1 MEQTQPQRIAYFDV
15 LRILATFAVIV
26 LHLSAQHWADTD
38 VYSRA
43 WQAFNLYDSAVRWAV
58 PIFVMISGALFLSGS
73 QDLKHIL
80 KKNVLRLVTAFV
92 FWSALYAV
100 FMVCFEGCPKS
111 QIAQQFFNGHYHMWF
126 LFMIVGLYLIVPFLR
141 PIVRDEKL
149 LRYFLLLTL
158 IFSFLLPQIAAAL
171 SLLSWQYCAE
181 FKMLTGKFYYHF
193 TLGFVPYF
201 VLGYYLS
208 RREFSLA
215 AKRVIYALGV
225 LGFALTIM
233 LTSFASRLQGA
244 ATELFYGYDSINVL
258 LVCPALFVFAKEHL
272 NFPRMSEKGHARIRA
287 LSRWSF
293 GAYLVHPLFIESF
306 DIFLH
311 FNTLSLNAFFSVP
324 LLTLLIG
331 TLSFLVSAL
340 LHRIPFVKKYFV

>member
-58 PIFVMISGALFLSGS
+58 PVFVMISGALFLSGS
-73 QDLKHIL
+73 QSIGHIL
-80 KKNVLRLVTAFV
+80 KKNVSRLVTAFI

-100 FMVCFEGCPKS
+100 FMVNFEGCPTNL
-111 QIAQQFFNGHYHMWF
+111 ILQQFLNGHYHMWF

-158 IFSFLLPQIAAAL
+158 IFTFLLPQIASAV

-181 FKMLTGKFYYHF
+181 FKALTGKFYYHF
-193 TLGFVPYF
+193 TLGFV
-201 VLGYYLS
+201 
-208 RREFSLA
+208 
-215 AKRVIYALGV
+215 
-225 LGFALTIM
+225 LTVV

-244 ATELFYGYDSINVL
+244 ATELFYGYDSLNVL
-258 LVCPALFVFAKEHL
+258 FVCVGLFVFAKEHL
-272 NFPRMSEKGHARIRA
+272 NFPNLSEKCHRCIRA

-311 FNTLSLNAFFSVP
+311 FNTLSLNVFFSVP
-324 LLTLLIG
+324 LLTLIIG
-331 TLSFLVSAL
+331 ALSFLVSAL
-340 LHRIPFVKKYFV
+340 LHQIPFFKKYFV

>member
-58 PIFVMISGALFLSGS
+58 PVFVMISGALFLSGS
-73 QDLKHIL
+73 QSIGHIL
-80 KKNVLRLVTAFV
+80 KKNVSRLVTAFI

-100 FMVCFEGCPKS
+100 FMVNFEGCPTTL
-111 QIAQQFFNGHYHMWF
+111 ILQQFLNGHYHMWF

-158 IFSFLLPQIAAAL
+158 IFTFLLPQIASAV

-181 FKMLTGKFYYHF
+181 FKALTGKFYYIIISRSASSP
-193 TLGFVPYF
+193 TLCSV
-201 VLGYYLS
+201 
-208 RREFSLA
+208 
-215 AKRVIYALGV
+215 
-225 LGFALTIM
+225 TIWSAR
-233 LTSFASRLQGA
+233 SF
-244 ATELFYGYDSINVL
+244 
-258 LVCPALFVFAKEHL
+258 P
-272 NFPRMSEKGHARIRA
+272 
-287 LSRWSF
+287 
-293 GAYLVHPLFIESF
+293 
-306 DIFLH
+306 
-311 FNTLSLNAFFSVP
+311 
-324 LLTLLIG
+324 
-331 TLSFLVSAL
+331 
-340 LHRIPFVKKYFV
+340 

>member
-58 PIFVMISGALFLSGS
+58 PVFVMISGSLFLSGS
-73 QDLKHIL
+73 QSLLHIL

-100 FMVCFEGCPKS
+100 FMVNFEGCPTNL
-111 QIAQQFFNGHYHMWF
+111 ILQQFLNGHYHMWF

-141 PIVRDEKL
+141 AIVRDEKL

-158 IFSFLLPQIAAAL
+158 IFTFLLPQIASAV

-181 FKMLTGKFYYHF
+181 FKALTGKFYYHF
-193 TLGFVPYF
+193 TLGFV
-201 VLGYYLS
+201 
-208 RREFSLA
+208 
-215 AKRVIYALGV
+215 
-225 LGFALTIM
+225 LTVV

-244 ATELFYGYDSINVL
+244 ATELFYGYDSLNVL
-258 LVCPALFVFAKEHL
+258 FVCVGLFVFAKEHL
-272 NFPRMSEKGHARIRA
+272 NFPNLSEKCHRCIRA

-311 FNTLSLNAFFSVP
+311 FNTLSLNVFFSVP
-324 LLTLLIG
+324 LLTLIIG
-331 TLSFLVSAL
+331 ALSFLVSAL
-340 LHRIPFVKKYFV
+340 LHQIPFVKKYFV